1 MPSPVRYD
9 ALPEYHQYVDEGC
22 AFHSSCLSCP
32 ASVCRYDARKGIQTL
47 HNEYRDLDIITA
59 RRQYGHSVSRIAR
72 RHHVSKRTVQ
82 RILADSRR
90 AT

>member
-47 HNEYRDLDIITA
+47 YNEYRDLAIITD
-59 RRQYGHSVSRIAR
+59 RRRFGHPVLRIAR
-72 RHHVSKRTVQ
+72 RYGVSPRTVQ